1 MRKLLF
7 MMIILS
13 ALFIF
18 CSCKPEGVTEIE
30 TNGKDKILTTHT
42 EESTQTVPVLL
53 QASVAPSE
61 AVEKLNSS
69 QAANL
74 KEKDTQGETKLERIT
89 PAPTSAPTEV
99 QPKLSKKELE
109 RIETIKERAV
119 SREIVEIKNG
129 DYFDLDCDG
138 SLEQIQYKRIGKNRY
153 DRDYLLTIGNAT
165 LEFYIDD
172 PNEKLYLSHMT
183 RYGESLQI
191 LIEDYG
197 PSSDN
202 IVNVFYYQSGVIYDL
217 GDTGGLVEDIKSLG
231 DGIYECMDRANTI
244 QTWFHPRKFYISD
257 EHMNGDDSMKNYSN
271 LITPVLVRMP
281 KEMYPVGTRVV
292 LNCDIHLYRTQRSN
306 IAEVTLFKNQFA
318 TLVASDDEEWI
329 YIKGDENGEGWILIS
344 ELANYKG
351 EDNLSDFR
359 VFSGLC
365 YAD

>member
-1 MRKLLF
+1 MFGLL
-7 MMIILS
+7 M
-13 ALFIF
+13 
-18 CSCKPEGVTEIE
+18 G
-30 TNGKDKILTTHT
+30 
-42 EESTQTVPVLL
+42 VLL
-53 QASVAPSE
+53 LSGCKAKETICTQEKRNVNLMEMEDITQIAMLSPTKEATIIPENISVKEE
-61 AVEKLNSS
+61 AKTRVERKTMDLVD
-69 QAANL
+69 Q
-74 KEKDTQGETKLERIT
+74 LEYVIT
-89 PAPTSAPTEV
+89 PAPTSAPLEV
-99 QPKLSKKELE
+99 QPTLSKKDLE
-109 RIETIKERAV
+109 RIDTIKERAV

-138 SLEQIQYKRIGKNRY
+138 SLEQIQYERIGKNKY

-165 LEFYIDD
+165 IEFYIDD

-197 PSSDN
+197 PSNDN

-231 DGIYECMDRANTI
+231 NGIYECMDRANTI
-244 QTWFHPRKFYISD
+244 QTWFHPQKFYISD
-257 EHMNGDDSMKNYSN
+257 VHMNGDDSMNNYSN

-281 KEMYPVGTRVV
+281 KEMCPVGTRVV